1 MEKPVNIE
9 VSVPLHQCSSHYT
22 FFSQRVF
29 QIIEPHKH
37 AVNFEIKGITS
48 PDGVKY
54 GIKGSAIVVNK
65 EIVLPASFKEEELLD
80 LLSPYF

>member
-9 VSVPLHQCSSHYT
+9 VFVPLHQCCCHYT
-22 FFSQRVF
+22 FFAQKVF
-29 QIIEPHKH
+29 QIVEPHKH
-37 AVNFEIKGITS
+37 AVNVEIKGITS

-54 GIKGSAIVVNK
+54 GIKGSATVVNK
-65 EIVLPASFKEEELLD
+65 ETLLLASFKEEELLD